1 MNRVSWPLNPPDPGP
16 AEFDQLV
23 GRWSG
28 PLRNYLWNRCGDRQD
43 AEDLVQEVFLLAWS
57 RGAQLLDPQA
67 AGAWLF
73 KTALNMARRVR
84 RRESVQQRLLGQ
96 RVDLQPEVASSEMPE
111 PFVGRLADA
120 LRSLGQ
126 EDGRLVLLVAVHGYG
141 FREVAEQLNL
151 SEDVARKR
159 WQRARA
165 RLFAQLPAAAPDAPG
180 IPRRPS
186 GADLKE
192 PLR

>member
-1 MNRVSWPLNPPDPGP
+1 MLVAHALGGLAYVLGWTGG
-16 AEFDQLV
+16 FCLV
-23 GRWSG
+23 GLLIAPR
-28 PLRNYLWNRCGDRQD
+28 LR
-43 AEDLVQEVFLLAWS
+43 AM
-57 RGAQLLDPQA
+57 
-67 AGAWLF
+67 
-73 KTALNMARRVR
+73 ALYTV
-84 RRESVQQRLLGQ
+84 
-96 RVDLQPEVASSEMPE
+96 PE

-186 GADLKE
+186 SADLKE